1 MTFYPRLW
9 PGIFVARYND
19 REDAFKAGGGGAS
32 MNSPFPRDTLIHIQY
47 IDMSERN
54 YIEPLSCN

>member
-19 REDAFKAGGGGAS
+19 REDAFKAGGGGG
-32 MNSPFPRDTLIHIQY
+32 RL
-47 IDMSERN
+47 
-54 YIEPLSCN
+54 

>member
-19 REDAFKAGGGGAS
+19 REDAFKAEGGGGVYEFA
-32 MNSPFPRDTLIHIQY
+32 L
-47 IDMSERN
+47 
-54 YIEPLSCN
+54 LSRYTYTYTIYRHV